1 MRVRLILLAA
11 ALAAFGFAQAPGPAA
26 SIQIVADEDQVL
38 VGLTLPMRAV
48 VRDAQGRMR
57 ENDTVAWTIDNR
69 AIADINAQSGVVR
82 AIGLGI
88 AVVSATMPG
97 GLRADTPVQTMPRE
111 VVIEPREAQIAI
123 DQSLQFRATAL
134 DVNGNVIPTTF
145 AWSVANK
152 NGGGTSLAT
161 ISAAGM
167 LRGVFEG
174 GITVR
179 ATYTYN
185 RTVFGMQRQWLVS
198 APVDVAVPRAYEL
211 TKLETPRQRGLELR
225 ARNSMLWGT
234 DDGQLYFNASL
245 GGLANGLLNWNY
257 DNWSLVGAGGTTRFT
272 SGSFATDYRIHSMAA
287 NGRILT
293 LEATN
298 GAGLQ
303 VNVGDKSGVVPFL
316 ANTAPLAGTENGNN
330 FFLTRNS
337 YTSSGWV
344 LVRASYRVPG
354 SNPVVNG
361 VGLFRG
367 YGDRLTELLVSNLDT
382 FPGLGT
388 PAPNTLPNIDNDFG
402 ITDDG
407 VAYYTVSLGANRI
420 LFRHHTE
427 QKKLIGTGDAAVDS
441 TVRSFLGG
449 GGNRPAFF
457 VSEGGDLLYGVV
469 LNNNAQ
475 YFMRYPAGAEKPET
489 LRLNSQSGF
498 LWHSPAGGTLLYGNP
513 VGSRG
518 NGIHVWP
525 KGGDLRTLL
534 VFGTTQV
541 AAQGV
546 QDCESGFI
554 DSRGDASLMMR
565 LTVANMVIARF
576 FAGGGDPWILAQHG
590 DIIPVEAPVNMLNFV
605 GGGRVGPVH
614 LMTGGENGSI
624 TQAANG
630 QFMPVVPIGSRLF
643 GTQMWFGGSTN
654 NSNYNMRKA
663 PNGDIYFT
671 TGLGLG
677 RVKSGAAAPE
687 LFLRFNLPLPGVANQ
702 NIFTPFW
709 VDANSRGDVLWV
721 ASTSLGDSRMYIT
734 SPDGQT
740 HREVLVYS
748 AGTNTATAL
757 DGKIVTAVDSYA
769 IDDDGR
775 VMMNVRF
782 RGEVDPTAYLWDN
795 GRFTFLVRANDT
807 VIAGK
812 PIVAVTNIFRAG
824 GRRLFGQFQAAGGF
838 QILCEWVNGAWK
850 IVLDN
855 TEKLMHGQVI
865 NSVNAF
871 DVNRNGDI
879 LFLHSAGTPYLMVRR
894 ADGKTLVVMNQFNPT
909 PAGEYII
916 RFLNVDFRDDGTVY
930 FLGVNSND
938 QQVLYQARPLN

>member
-1 MRVRLILLAA
+1 MRVRVMLIAA
-11 ALAAFGFAQAPGPAA
+11 VLAAFSWGQAPGPAA
-26 SIQIVADEDQVL
+26 SIQIVAEEDQVL
-38 VGLTLPMRAV
+38 VGNSLQMRAV

-57 ENDTVAWTIDNR
+57 DGDPVVWGIDNR
-69 AIADINAQSGVVR
+69 AIADINAQGVVR
-82 AIGLGI
+82 AVGLGI
-88 AVVSATMPG
+88 ALVNASLP
-97 GLRADTPVQTMPRE
+97 GLRSDTPVQTMPRE
-111 VVIEPREAQIAI
+111 VRIEPKTAEIGI
-123 DQSLQFRATAL
+123 DQTLQFRATAL

-152 NGGGTSLAT
+152 NGAGTTLGT
-161 ISAAGM
+161 ITSTGM

-198 APVDVAVPRAYEL
+198 SPVDIAVPRAYEL
-211 TKLETPRQRGLELR
+211 TRMKTPPQQGLELR

-234 DDGQLYFNASL
+234 NDGQLYFNASL

-257 DNWSLVGAGGTTRFT
+257 DNWKLVGAGGTTRFT
-272 SGSFATDYRIHSMAA
+272 SGSFATDYRIHSIAENARM
-287 NGRILT
+287 LT

-298 GAGLQ
+298 GAGVQ
-303 VNVGDKSGVVPFL
+303 VNLGDKNGVVPFL

-337 YTSSGWV
+337 FTSSGWV
-344 LVRASYRVPG
+344 LVRASYRVTG
-354 SNPVVNG
+354 SNPAVNG

-382 FPGLGT
+382 IPGLNG
-388 PAPNTLPNIDNDFG
+388 ALSIDGDFG

-407 VAYYTVSLGANRI
+407 VAYYTVSQGANRI
-420 LFRHHTE
+420 LFRHQAE
-427 QKKLIGTGDAAVDS
+427 RQKLLGTGDPAVDS
-441 TVRSFLGG
+441 TVRGFLAG
-449 GGNRPAFF
+449 GGNRPTFF
-457 VSEGGDLLYGVV
+457 VSERGDLLYGVV

-475 YFMRYPAGAEKPET
+475 YFFRYPAGADKPQT

-498 LWHSPAGGTLLYGNP
+498 LWHHAEGGTLLYGNP

-518 NGIHVWP
+518 NGVHVWHTN
-525 KGGDLRTLL
+525 GDVRNVA
-534 VFGTTQV
+534 VFGTTLV
-541 AAQGV
+541 AGQGI

-554 DSRGDASLMMR
+554 DSRGDVSTMMR
-565 LTVANMVIARF
+565 MSVSNMMITRF
-576 FAGGGDPWILAQHG
+576 FAGGGDPWVIAQHG
-590 DIIPVEAPVNMLNFV
+590 DVIPVDAPVNMLNFV

-624 TQAANG
+624 TQAADG
-630 QFMPVVPIGSRLF
+630 AFLPIVPIGSRLF

-677 RVKSGAAAPE
+677 RVRAGSTAPE
-687 LFLRFNLPLPGVANQ
+687 LFLRFNLPMPGVANQ

-721 ASTSLGDSRMYIT
+721 SSTSLGDNRMYVT
-734 SPDGQT
+734 APDGQT

-748 AGTNTATAL
+748 AGTTTATTI
-757 DGKIVTAVDSYA
+757 DGKIIAGIDSYA

-775 VMMNVRF
+775 VVMNVRF
-782 RGEVDPTAYLWDN
+782 RNEANPTAYLWEN
-795 GRFTFLVRANDT
+795 GRFTFLARANET
-807 VIAGK
+807 M
-812 PIVAVTNIFRAG
+812 VACKTIGTISNIFRASG
-824 GRRLFGQFQAAGGF
+824 SKLFAQFQIVGGNN
-838 QILCEWVNGAWK
+838 ILCEWVNGTWK
-850 IVLDN
+850 IILDN
-855 TEKLMHGQVI
+855 TERLMHGQVT
-865 NSVNAF
+865 NTVDLF

-879 LFLHSAGTPYLMVRR
+879 AYVHQSGGQRFLMVRGAEGR
-894 ADGKTLVVMNQFNPT
+894 HRLVFNQYKPT

-938 QQVLYQARPLN
+938 EQVLYQARPLN

>member
-1 MRVRLILLAA
+1 MSLRLFLFTAGFA
-11 ALAAFGFAQAPGPAA
+11 FVALAQNPGPAA
-26 SIQIVADEDQVL
+26 SIQIVSDEDQVL
-38 VGLTLPMRAV
+38 VGNSLPMRAV
-48 VRDAQGRMR
+48 VRDAQGRIR
-57 ENDTVAWTIDNR
+57 SGDTVTWGIDNR
-69 AIADINAQSGVVR
+69 AIADINAQSGIVR
-82 AIGLGI
+82 AVGLGI
-88 AVVSATMPG
+88 AVVNATMPG
-97 GLRADTPVQTMPRE
+97 GIRAETPVQTMPRE
-111 VVIEPREAQIAI
+111 VVIEPRTAELEVGQT
-123 DQSLQFRATAL
+123 LQFRATAL
-134 DVNGNVIPTTF
+134 DVNGNAIPVTW

-152 NGGGTSLAT
+152 NAGGTTLAT
-161 ISAAGM
+161 VTNTG
-167 LRGVFEG
+167 LVRGVFEG

-185 RTVFGMQRQWLVS
+185 RNVFGMQRQWLVS
-198 APVDVAVPRAYEL
+198 SPVDVSVPRAYEL
-211 TKLETPRQRGLELR
+211 VKMRTPRQRDLELR

-245 GGLANGLLNWNY
+245 GGLGNGLLNWNY
-257 DNWSLVGAGGTTRFT
+257 DNWKLVGAGGSTRFT
-272 SGSFATDYRIHSMAA
+272 SGSFATDYRVHSITGQ
-287 NGRILT
+287 GRIMT
-293 LEATN
+293 VEATN
-298 GAGLQ
+298 GAGVQ
-303 VNVGDKSGVVPFL
+303 VNWGNKEGVVPFL
-316 ANTAPLAGTENGNN
+316 ANSAPLAETENGNN

-337 YTSSGWV
+337 FTDSGWV

-354 SNPVVNG
+354 SNPAVNG

-382 FPGLGT
+382 LPGLTG
-388 PAPNTLPNIDNDFG
+388 ALNVDGDFG
-402 ITDDG
+402 ITEGG
-407 VAYYTVSLGANRI
+407 VAYYTVSQGANRV
-420 LFRHHTE
+420 LYRHHTE
-427 QKKLIGTGDAAVDS
+427 RQQLLRTGDAAVDS
-441 TVRSFLGG
+441 TVRGFLGG
-449 GGNRPAFF
+449 GGNRPTFF
-457 VSEGGDLLYGVV
+457 VSPGGDLLYGVV

-475 YFMRYPAGAEKPET
+475 YFMRHPAGAERPQT

-498 LWHSPAGGTLLYGNP
+498 LWHNAEGGTLLYGNP

-518 NGIHVWP
+518 NGVHVWDA
-525 KGGDLRTLL
+525 KGEVRP
-534 VFGTTQV
+534 VAIFGTTQV
-541 AAQGV
+541 AAQGI

-554 DSRGDASLMMR
+554 GPNGDASLMMR
-565 LTVANMVIARF
+565 LSTSNMLVARF
-576 FAGGGDPWILAQHG
+576 FAGGGDPWVLFQHG
-590 DIIPVEAPVNMLNFV
+590 DRIPVEAPVNMLNFV

-624 TQAANG
+624 TQAADG
-630 QFMPVVPIGSRLF
+630 AFLPIVPIGSRLF

-677 RVKSGAAAPE
+677 RVKVGSTTPE

-721 ASTSLGDSRMYIT
+721 SSTSLGDTRVYVT

-748 AGTNTATAL
+748 AGTNTATSL
-757 DGKIVTAVDSYA
+757 DGKIATGIDSYA

-782 RGEVDPTAYLWDN
+782 RNETNPTAYLWEN
-795 GRFTFLVRANDT
+795 GRFTFLVRANET
-807 VIAGK
+807 TIAGK

-824 GRRLFGQFQAAGGF
+824 GRKLFGQFQAAGGF
-838 QILCEWVNGAWK
+838 QILCEWVDGAWK
-850 IVLDN
+850 VVLDN
-855 TEKLMHGQVI
+855 TERLMHGQVI

-894 ADGKTLVVMNQFNPT
+894 ADGRTVMVMNQFKPT
-909 PAGEYII
+909 SAGEYII

-930 FLGVNSND
+930 FLGVNSSD
-938 QQVLYQARPLN
+938 AQVLYQARPLN